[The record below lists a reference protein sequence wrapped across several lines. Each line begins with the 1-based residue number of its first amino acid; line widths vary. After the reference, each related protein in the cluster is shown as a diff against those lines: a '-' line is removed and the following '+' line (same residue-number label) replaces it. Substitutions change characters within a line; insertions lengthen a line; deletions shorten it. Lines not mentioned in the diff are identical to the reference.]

1 MSVHPIPAR
10 NPEDSLTVAFDR
22 RLNIFNA
29 MIVEDS
35 LGYPRDLS
43 DFAGFADIEELKEAI
58 KPFGDLP
65 ETVEEALRS
74 ESSGRG
80 PAMVGARTTR
90 TTEPEVD
97 HGRGGR

>member
-10 NPEDSLTVAFDR
+10 NPEDSLIVAFDR
-22 RLNIFNA
+22 RLNIFSA
-29 MIVEDS
+29 IVFEKS
-35 LGYPRDLS
+35 VGFPNDLS

-58 KPFGDLP
+58 KPYGNLP
-65 ETVEEALRS
+65 EEVEEALRS

-80 PAMVGARTTR
+80 PALVGIR

-97 HGRGGR
+97 HGRGRR

>member
-1 MSVHPIPAR
+1 MIIEKSVGFP
-10 NPEDSLTVAFDR
+10 N
-22 RLNIFNA
+22 
-29 MIVEDS
+29 
-35 LGYPRDLS
+35 DLS

-58 KPFGDLP
+58 KPYGDLP
-65 ETVEEALRS
+65 EAIEDALRS

-80 PAMVGARTTR
+80 PAMVGLR